1 MRVLRSDEVDELLSP
16 EACFGVMAEVFDAV
30 ARGRVSMPPRIFV
43 QSEEHEGSV
52 AFMPALVVPGESMGL
67 KAIALYHQNPVRFN
81 LPTILGS
88 MFLLDARNGQTLA
101 LMDAGPL
108 TAKRTA
114 AVSALATDHLAKEGA
129 SDAGFVGAGVQAR
142 SHAVAIK
149 SIRPITRIKVFS
161 RTPAH
166 AKEFAEWASQRLDLE
181 ARAVDTAEEAVA
193 GSDIVTCATP
203 ASSPIVEGSW
213 LGGGAHLNVI
223 GSGPAREVDG
233 ETYRRAG
240 KVVVDSREHS
250 LGEAQDLVTYLEQG
264 ILTEAGIYAELG
276 ELVTG
281 AKAGREDDEEITLF
295 RSIGLAVEDVAAA
308 RYVFEAAIRLDRGVE
323 VEFP

>member
-1 MRVLRSDEVDELLSP
+1 MLVLRRNEVDELLSP
-16 EACFGVMAEVFDAV
+16 EASFDVMTEVFGAM
-30 ARGRVSMPPRIFV
+30 ARGQVSMPPRIFV
-43 QSEEHEGSV
+43 ESEDHDGSV
-52 AFMPALVVPGESMGL
+52 GFMPALVVPGESMGL
-67 KAIALYHQNPVRFN
+67 KAVALFHQNPKRFN

-88 MFLLDARNGQTLA
+88 MLLLDARNGQTLA

-114 AVSALATDHLAKEGA
+114 AVSALATDHLATEGA
-129 SDAGFVGAGVQAR
+129 TDAGFIGAGVQAR
-142 SHAVAIK
+142 SHAVALK
-149 SIRPITRIKVFS
+149 AIRPITRIKAFS
-161 RTPAH
+161 RTSAH
-166 AKEFAEWASQRLDLE
+166 AEEFAQWASQELGLE
-181 ARAVDTAEEAVA
+181 ARAVDTAEEAAA

-203 ASSPIVEGSW
+203 ATSPILEGSW
-213 LGGGAHLNVI
+213 LESGTHLNVI

-250 LGEAQDLVTYLEQG
+250 LGEARDLVTYLEQG
-264 ILTEAGIYAELG
+264 ILTEADIHAELG

-281 AKAGREDDEEITLF
+281 AKPGRENDEEITLF
-295 RSIGLAVEDVAAA
+295 RSVGLAVEDVAAA
-308 RYVFEAAIRLDRGVE
+308 RYVFDAATRLDRGVK